1 MPKMSRKS
9 VLYFFGTRRPGVRV
23 VLLGPPKIN
32 DFRGAFLFFDSCGAE
47 FEPPYAFNLYRRS
60 PWSVSTVTMPSSS
73 SCCKRDSAR
82 LRVVEL
88 VGIAAPGDVCFIIK
102 PLLHDRVSRLF
113 QNLQRLFI
121 VRCFCQNIV
130 GVVGGDGEDRN
141 AVLGQKRGDFGE
153 DPHQ

>member
-60 PWSVSTVTMPSSS
+60 PWSVSTVTMPSSAS
-73 SCCKRDSAR
+73 YCKRDSAR

-88 VGIAAPGDVCFIIK
+88 IGIAAPGDVCFIIK
-102 PLLHDRVSRLF
+102 PLLHDHVSRLF

-121 VRCFCQNIV
+121 VCCFRQNIV
-130 GVVGGDGEDRN
+130 GVVGGNGEDGDTIFR
-141 AVLGQKRGDFGE
+141 QKRGDFGE

>member
-1 MPKMSRKS
+1 M
-9 VLYFFGTRRPGVRV
+9 GPGDRAFESYYSA
-23 VLLGPPKIN
+23 PPKIN

-47 FEPPYAFNLYRRS
+47 FEPPYASNLYRRL
-60 PWSVSTVTMPSSS
+60 PWSVSTAMMPSSA

-88 VGIAAPGDVCFIIK
+88 IGIAAPGDVCFIIK
-102 PLLHDRVSRLF
+102 PLLHDHVSRLF

-121 VRCFCQNIV
+121 VRCFRQNIV
-130 GVVGGDGEDRN
+130 GVVGGNGEDGDTIFR
-141 AVLGQKRGDFGE
+141 QKCGDFGE